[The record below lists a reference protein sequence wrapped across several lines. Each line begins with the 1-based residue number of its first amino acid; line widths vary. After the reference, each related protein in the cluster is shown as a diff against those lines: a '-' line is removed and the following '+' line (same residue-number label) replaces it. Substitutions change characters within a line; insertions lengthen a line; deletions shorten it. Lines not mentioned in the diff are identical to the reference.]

1 MILLFHNFLH
11 FAKLLN
17 KKYGTHI
24 ESRILHLHKIFY
36 SAYFNEILYPVISQY
51 KISWVLFWRNS
62 WEPYM
67 RNAYFVPYEGH
78 PAAPAFKAFTSRPD
92 ILMNEDINKIKF

>member
-17 KKYGTHI
+17 KKYGTHT

-36 SAYFNEILYPVISQY
+36 SAYPEEKYLIYLLFHHGVYLNTDCETGVLYIL
-51 KISWVLFWRNS
+51 
-62 WEPYM
+62 
-67 RNAYFVPYEGH
+67 
-78 PAAPAFKAFTSRPD
+78 
-92 ILMNEDINKIKF
+92 NK